1 MDIGAGAGEDGAVI
15 ARVAAAPSRLRLGE
29 IAEAAPGW
37 LRAQVALQA
46 HRWIL
51 WGAVAFGAGCG
62 IYFKLMSEPAA
73 WLLYA
78 LAGVAAMVALAA
90 VRWAPKPVAYGAALL
105 AVMALGVAVAKHR
118 TDVVAAPIVPPN
130 LGMTT
135 IEGYVV
141 DLAGVGARGEKVVIA
156 PVWIDRLSPAR
167 TPIRIRMVLQGKAPP
182 PGSPIRVRAI
192 LDPPPPPS
200 SPGAHDFPR
209 DFYFKSLG
217 GVGLALGATQ
227 PAYRLDPPPWGLRVS
242 MAVNRWRWSL
252 AQKIADAVGPDEA
265 GPAVAMTVGEDNYLS
280 EEQRNAMRDAG
291 LAHLLAIGGLHM
303 GIVASFVFFL
313 TRLGVAA
320 WPWLA
325 LRVNGKKVAAGAG
338 LITVGVYL
346 LMSGAAPSAERAA
359 ITASTAFAAI
369 LLNRK
374 AITFNALAFAAIVVL
389 LLRPESIVGAS
400 FQMSFSATMA
410 LVALAEAWPH
420 RIREISAPLPILAF
434 QRTASWIGAGLLAS
448 FVAGAA
454 TGPFSIYQFNT
465 TANYGVLG
473 NALEMPISTFLTL
486 PCLAL
491 GAVLQLAG
499 LGKPVLFLAD
509 LGLQWTLSIG
519 RWVSSLPHAVTTIA
533 SPATIALPLSFL
545 GVCFTCLWRG
555 KLRWLGLPLAC
566 AVFWWP
572 RYPAPDVWISAD
584 GSNAAIRSGGYAIP
598 LRPDVKQF
606 DINLWSQRRN
616 LKPPADPAAAVTQ
629 RFDCDRTACKQNP
642 GSAFRISGWWRNK
655 APPDA
660 RFAGLCAGTD
670 LVIVRGEVDRIP
682 PACRGVAILD
692 GLDFRRGGA
701 AELWRSGNGWAAVWS
716 ADRRGDRPW
725 SRTQR

>member
-1 MDIGAGAGEDGAVI
+1 MDAGKDGAVI
-15 ARVAAAPSRLRLGE
+15 ARAAAAPSRLRLRE
-29 IAEAAPGW
+29 RLRAAPDW
-37 LRAQVALQA
+37 LRAQVDLQA

-62 IYFKLMSEPAA
+62 IYFKLMTEPAA
-73 WLLYA
+73 WLVYVIGAVAIVMA
-78 LAGVAAMVALAA
+78 LAAGRFAPRRAAYLAALVAAMAC
-90 VRWAPKPVAYGAALL
+90 GC
-105 AVMALGVAVAKHR
+105 AVAKWR
-118 TDVVAAPIVPPN
+118 TDAVAAPIVQPN

-135 IEGYVV
+135 IEGWVV
-141 DLAGVGARGEKVVIA
+141 DLAGSGARGEKVVIA
-156 PVWIDRLSPAR
+156 PAWIDKLTPAQ
-167 TPIRIRMVLQGKAPP
+167 TPIRIRMVLQGKAPA
-182 PGSPIRVRAI
+182 PGTPIRVRAI

-217 GVGLALGATQ
+217 GVGLALGATE
-227 PAYRLDPPPWGLRVS
+227 PAYGLGEAPWRLRVA
-242 MAVNRWRWSL
+242 MTVNRWRWSL

-265 GPAVAMTVGEDNYLS
+265 GPAVAMTTGEDNYLS

-303 GIVASFVFFL
+303 GIVAGFVFFL
-313 TRLGVAA
+313 TRLLVAA

-338 LITVGVYL
+338 LVTVAVYL

-359 ITASTAFAAI
+359 ITASTAFVAI

-374 AITFNALAFAAIVVL
+374 AITFNALAIAALIVLV
-389 LLRPESIVGAS
+389 LRPESIVGAS

-420 RIREISAPLPILAF
+420 RIREISAPWPILAV
-434 QRTASWIGAGLLAS
+434 QRTGAWIGAGLLAS

-465 TANYGVLG
+465 TANYGVVG
-473 NALEMPISTFLTL
+473 NALEMPISTFVTM
-486 PCLAL
+486 PTLAL

-499 LGKPVLFLAD
+499 LGGPVLYLAD
-509 LGLQWTLSIG
+509 LGLKWTLAIG
-519 RWVSSLPHAVTTIA
+519 RWVSSLPFAVTTIA

-572 RYPAPDVWISAD
+572 RAPAPDVWIDAD
-584 GSNAAIRSGGYAIP
+584 GSNAAIRSGVYALP

-606 DINLWSQRRN
+606 DVGMWTQRRN
-616 LKPPADPAAAVTQ
+616 LKLAADPTAAVAQ

-642 GSAFRISGWWRNK
+642 GGPYRVAGWWRNK
-655 APPDA
+655 PPPDE
-660 RFAGLCAGTD
+660 RFAGLCAGAD
-670 LVIVRGEVDRIP
+670 LVIVRGPVKRVPD
-682 PACRGVAILD
+682 ACRGALLLD
-692 GLDFRRGGA
+692 GVDFRRGGA
-701 AELWRSGNGWAAVWS
+701 VELWRRGRGWAGVWS
-716 ADRRGDRPW
+716 ADLRGDRPW
-725 SRTQR
+725 SRLQP

>member
-1 MDIGAGAGEDGAVI
+1 MIK
-15 ARVAAAPSRLRLGE
+15 AAP
-29 IAEAAPGW
+29 AW
-37 LRAQVALQA
+37 LTAQVDLQG
-46 HRWIL
+46 HRWVL
-51 WGAVAFGAGCG
+51 WAAVAFGAGCG
-62 IYFKLMSEPAA
+62 VYFKLMSEPAA
-73 WLLYA
+73 WLVYA
-78 LAGVAAMVALAA
+78 IAGVAIAVAAGAA
-90 VRWAPKPVAYGAALL
+90 RFAPRRIAYAAALL
-105 AVMALGVAVAKHR
+105 AVLAGGVAMAKWR
-118 TDVVAAPIVPPN
+118 TDAVAAPIVQPG

-135 IEGYVV
+135 IEGWVV
-141 DLAGVGARGEKVVIA
+141 DLAGAGAHGEKVVIA
-156 PVWIDRLSPAR
+156 PVWIDKLSPAQ
-167 TPIRIRMVLQGKAPP
+167 TPFRIRMVLQGKAPP
-182 PGSPIRVRAI
+182 PGSPIRIRAI

-217 GVGLALGATQ
+217 GVGLALGQTEE
-227 PAYRLDPPPWGLRVS
+227 AYGLDPPPLRLRVA

-252 AQKIADAVGPDEA
+252 ARKIADAVGPDEA
-265 GPAVAMTVGEDNYLS
+265 GPAVAMTTGEDNYLS

-303 GIVASFVFFL
+303 GIVAGFVFFL

-338 LITVGVYL
+338 LVTVATYL

-359 ITASTAFAAI
+359 ITASTAFIAI

-374 AITFNALAFAAIVVL
+374 AITFNALAIAALIVLV
-389 LLRPESIVGAS
+389 LRPESIVGAS

-420 RIREISAPLPILAF
+420 RIREISAPWPILAV
-434 QRTASWIGAGLLAS
+434 QRTGAWIGAGLLAS

-465 TANYGVLG
+465 TANYGVVG
-473 NALEMPISTFLTL
+473 NALEMPISTFLTM
-486 PCLAL
+486 PSLAL

-509 LGLQWTLSIG
+509 LGLQWTLAIG
-519 RWVSSLPHAVTTIA
+519 RWVSSLPYAVTTIA
-533 SPATIALPLSFL
+533 SPPTIALPISFL

-572 RYPAPDVWISAD
+572 RLPAPDVWVAAD
-584 GSNAAIRSGGYAIP
+584 GSNAAVRSGAYAIP

-606 DINLWSQRRN
+606 DVGMWTQRRN
-616 LKPPADPAAAVTQ
+616 LKLPADVNAAVAQ
-629 RFDCDRTACKQNP
+629 RFDCDRTACKENP
-642 GSAFRISGWWRNK
+642 GAPFRVSGWWRNK
-655 APPDA
+655 APEDA
-660 RFAGLCAGTD
+660 RFAGLCAGAD
-670 LVIVRGEVDRIP
+670 LVIVRGRVDRVP
-682 PACRGVAILD
+682 DACRGVLLLD
-692 GLDFRRGGA
+692 GVDFRRGGA
-701 AELWRSGNGWAAVWS
+701 VELWRRAGGWAGVWS
-716 ADRRGDRPW
+716 ADQRGDRPW
-725 SRTQR
+725 SRIQPWNAR